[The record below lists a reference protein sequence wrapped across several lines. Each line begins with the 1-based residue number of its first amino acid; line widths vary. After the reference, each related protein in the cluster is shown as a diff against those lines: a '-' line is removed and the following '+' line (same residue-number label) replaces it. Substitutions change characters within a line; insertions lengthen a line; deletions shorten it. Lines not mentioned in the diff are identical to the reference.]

1 MRIVA
6 ATTDEEMLHT
16 IIGAQILGGTMDY
29 RGFSNMKGFEQ
40 FRAACRAGDVQ
51 YSNLDYGFVEQ
62 TENLMLPDCAK
73 EPQFEKA
80 YRLLNL
86 SDHEFN
92 AIRNGS
98 LESLGEDRAR
108 LILDKAL
115 SWAAQNYAGWDLYR
129 HLRDELGMSN
139 EEIGKAGFDLDEFY
153 EGAEADVYV
162 DDGKTGTDT
171 NREDFQRLL
180 SDISSGRINCVIVKD
195 LSRLSR
201 NYTDAGNLI
210 ENLFVRL
217 NVRFISLA
225 EGVDSYRNPDSVS
238 NIIVP
243 ITNVMNDQYCY
254 QTSKKIRQVFD
265 MKRRNGEFIGSYA
278 PYGYVKN
285 PGDKHAL
292 LVDPEAAEVVKSIFS
307 MFLSGMNKRG
317 ITYYLNDHG
326 VLCPTAYKKQQ
337 GLKYNAPNAQSNP
350 MWSTITIDTILKNR
364 VYVGDMVQG
373 RQRVKSYKIHIQ
385 ERVPEEEWF
394 IVENTHEAIID
405 RETFDKVQGLLKRD
419 TRTAPKAKQLYLFS
433 GFLKC
438 ADCGRAMSRIAS
450 KGIYVYYQCGT
461 YKSLSKKACTMHS
474 IKSDR
479 LEAGVLFAIQQQVH
493 LAVAYSEL
501 VSRINSAPL
510 KKSKSKR
517 LEDAIAAKEKELAKI
532 MRYKQALYQDWKDG
546 EITRND
552 YRHMSEDY
560 ERQAEALNNVLRTL
574 TDEQEQL
581 ENGVDAE
588 SPFLT
593 AFLKYQNID
602 KLTREILAELIDYI
616 KVYEGGNIS
625 VKFKYADEFRR
636 MAEYIELNAPM
647 VQEAAG

>member
-1 MRIVA
+1 MARTA
-6 ATTDEEMLHT
+6 NR
-16 IIGAQILGGTMDY
+16 GTMSASSPTSYNVMRWRLGKYIRLSKEDLL
-29 RGFSNMKGFEQ
+29 RGRDESNSVVNQ
-40 FRAACRAGDVQ
+40 R
-51 YSNLDYGFVEQ
+51 
-62 TENLMLPDCAK
+62 
-73 EPQFEKA
+73 
-80 YRLLNL
+80 RLLEQY
-86 SDHEFN
+86 HQ
-92 AIRNGS
+92 A
-98 LESLGEDRAR
+98 
-108 LILDKAL
+108 
-115 SWAAQNYAGWDLYR
+115 
-129 HLRDELGMSN
+129 H
-139 EEIGKAGFDLDEFY
+139 LDEFY

-195 LSRLSR
+195 LSHLSR
-201 NYTDAGNLI
+201 NYT
-210 ENLFVRL
+210 
-217 NVRFISLA
+217 
-225 EGVDSYRNPDSVS
+225 
-238 NIIVP
+238 IVP

-278 PYGYVKN
+278 PYGYVKD

-546 EITRND
+546 EITRNE

>member
-1 MRIVA
+1 MARTANRGILNA
-6 ATTDEEMLHT
+6 NSKTTYNEIRWRLGKYIRLSKEDLLRGRDE
-16 IIGAQILGGTMDY
+16 
-29 RGFSNMKGFEQ
+29 SNSVVNQRRLLEQ
-40 FRAACRAGDVQ
+40 FH
-51 YSNLDYGFVEQ
+51 Q
-62 TENLMLPDCAK
+62 T
-73 EPQFEKA
+73 
-80 YRLLNL
+80 
-86 SDHEFN
+86 H
-92 AIRNGS
+92 I
-98 LESLGEDRAR
+98 
-108 LILDKAL
+108 
-115 SWAAQNYAGWDLYR
+115 
-129 HLRDELGMSN
+129 
-139 EEIGKAGFDLDEFY
+139 DEFY
-153 EGAEADVYV
+153 DGSEQDVYV

-171 NREDFQRLL
+171 DREDFQRLL
-180 SDISSGRINCVIVKD
+180 ADVYSGRINCVIVKD

-210 ENLFVRL
+210 ENLFVQL

-225 EGVDSYRNPDSVS
+225 EGVDSYRNPDSIS

-278 PYGYVKN
+278 PYGYIKD
-285 PGDKHAL
+285 PKDKHAL

-317 ITYYLNDHG
+317 ITHYLNDHG
-326 VLCPTAYKKQQ
+326 TLCPTAYKRQQ
-337 GLKYNAPNAQSNP
+337 GLKYNAPNAQDNP

-373 RQRVKSYKIHIQ
+373 RQRIKSYKVHIQ

-405 RETFDKVQGLLKRD
+405 REIFEKTQNLLKRD

-493 LAVAYSEL
+493 VAITYSEL
-501 VSRINSAPL
+501 VARINSAPL

-517 LEDAIAAKEKELAKI
+517 LEDTITTKEKELAKI
-532 MRYKQALYQDWKDG
+532 LRYKQALYQDWKDG

-560 ERQAEALNNVLRTL
+560 ERQAETISNIVRTL
-574 TDEQEQL
+574 TEEQEQL

-588 SPFLT
+588 NPCFA
-593 AFLKYQNID
+593 AFLKYRNIE
-602 KLTREILAELIDYI
+602 KLTREILSELIDCI
-616 KVYEGGNIS
+616 KIHEGGDIS

-636 MAEYIELNAPM
+636 IAEYIELNSPM
-647 VQEAAG
+647 VTGVAG

>member
-1 MRIVA
+1 MARTA
-6 ATTDEEMLHT
+6 NR
-16 IIGAQILGGTMDY
+16 GTMSASSPTSYNVMRWRLGKYIRLSKEDLL
-29 RGFSNMKGFEQ
+29 RGRDESNSVINQ
-40 FRAACRAGDVQ
+40 R
-51 YSNLDYGFVEQ
+51 
-62 TENLMLPDCAK
+62 
-73 EPQFEKA
+73 
-80 YRLLNL
+80 RLLEQY
-86 SDHEFN
+86 HQ
-92 AIRNGS
+92 AH
-98 LESLGEDRAR
+98 LE
-108 LILDKAL
+108 
-115 SWAAQNYAGWDLYR
+115 
-129 HLRDELGMSN
+129 
-139 EEIGKAGFDLDEFY
+139 EFY
-153 EGAEADVYV
+153 EGSEEDVYV

-210 ENLFVRL
+210 ENLFVLL

-225 EGVDSYRNPDSVS
+225 EVVDSYRNPDSVS

-278 PYGYVKN
+278 PYGYVKD
-285 PGDKHAL
+285 PQDKHSL

-337 GLKYNAPNAQSNP
+337 GLKYNAPNAQGNP

-385 ERVPEEEWF
+385 ERVPEDEWF

-419 TRTAPKAKQLYLFS
+419 TRTAPKSKQLYLFS

-493 LAVAYSEL
+493 LAVVYSEL
-501 VSRINSAPL
+501 AARINSAPL

-588 SPFLT
+588 SPFLA

-602 KLTREILAELIDYI
+602 KLTREILAELIDHI

-636 MAEYIELNAPM
+636 MGEYIELNTPV
-647 VQEAAG
+647 VQGVAG

>member
-1 MRIVA
+1 MARRSRAVVETVKAKFRVWRIA
-6 ATTDEEMLHT
+6 IYIRLSKEDARCLDESESVT
-16 IIGAQILGGTMDY
+16 NQRQII
-29 RGFSNMKGFEQ
+29 E
-40 FRAACRAGDVQ
+40 
-51 YSNLDYGFVEQ
+51 
-62 TENLMLPDCAK
+62 
-73 EPQFEKA
+73 
-80 YRLLNL
+80 
-86 SDHEFN
+86 DH
-92 AIRNGS
+92 I
-98 LESLGEDRAR
+98 
-108 LILDKAL
+108 
-115 SWAAQNYAGWDLYR
+115 
-129 HLRDELGMSN
+129 
-139 EEIGKAGFDLDEFY
+139 AGFNDGDEY
-153 EGAEADVYV
+153 IIVDEYV
-162 DDGKTGTDT
+162 DDGISGTTDDE
-171 NREDFQRLL
+171 RDDFQRMLA
-180 SDISSGRINCVIVKD
+180 DIKRGRVNCVIVKD
-195 LSRLSR
+195 LARSFR
-201 NYTDAGNLI
+201 NYSDQGYYLDDW
-210 ENLFVRL
+210 FPRY
-217 NVRFISLA
+217 NVRFISLYHQPL
-225 EGVDSYRNPDSVS
+225 DSYREPQNMRS
-238 NIIVP
+238 IAVP
-243 ITNVMNDQYCY
+243 IQGVLNENHCAE
-254 QTSKKIRQVFD
+254 TSDKVREVFD

-278 PYGYVKN
+278 PYGYVKD

-292 LVDPEAAEVVKSIFS
+292 LIDPEAAEVVKSIFS

-588 SPFLT
+588 SPFLA

-647 VQEAAG
+647 VQGAAG

>member
-1 MRIVA
+1 MARTA
-6 ATTDEEMLHT
+6 NR
-16 IIGAQILGGTMDY
+16 GTMSASSPTSYNVMRWRLGKYIRLSKEDLL
-29 RGFSNMKGFEQ
+29 RGRDESNSVINQ
-40 FRAACRAGDVQ
+40 R
-51 YSNLDYGFVEQ
+51 
-62 TENLMLPDCAK
+62 
-73 EPQFEKA
+73 
-80 YRLLNL
+80 RLLEQY
-86 SDHEFN
+86 HQ
-92 AIRNGS
+92 AH
-98 LESLGEDRAR
+98 LE
-108 LILDKAL
+108 
-115 SWAAQNYAGWDLYR
+115 
-129 HLRDELGMSN
+129 
-139 EEIGKAGFDLDEFY
+139 EFY
-153 EGAEADVYV
+153 EGSEEDVYV

-278 PYGYVKN
+278 PYGYVKD
-285 PGDKHAL
+285 PQDKHSL

-337 GLKYNAPNAQSNP
+337 GLKYNAPNAQGNP

-385 ERVPEEEWF
+385 ERVPEDEWF

-419 TRTAPKAKQLYLFS
+419 TRTAPKSKQLYLFS

-493 LAVAYSEL
+493 LAVVYSEL
-501 VSRINSAPL
+501 AARINSAPL

-588 SPFLT
+588 SPFLA

-602 KLTREILAELIDYI
+602 KLTREILAEIIDHI

-636 MAEYIELNAPM
+636 MGEYIELNTPV
-647 VQEAAG
+647 VQGVAG

>member
-1 MRIVA
+1 MARTA
-6 ATTDEEMLHT
+6 NR
-16 IIGAQILGGTMDY
+16 GTMSASAPTSYNAMRWRLGKYIRISKEDLL
-29 RGFSNMKGFEQ
+29 RGRDESNSVINQ
-40 FRAACRAGDVQ
+40 R
-51 YSNLDYGFVEQ
+51 
-62 TENLMLPDCAK
+62 
-73 EPQFEKA
+73 
-80 YRLLNL
+80 RLLEQY
-86 SDHEFN
+86 H
-92 AIRNGS
+92 
-98 LESLGEDRAR
+98 
-108 LILDKAL
+108 
-115 SWAAQNYAGWDLYR
+115 QT
-129 HLRDELGMSN
+129 H
-139 EEIGKAGFDLDEFY
+139 LDEFY
-153 EGAEADVYV
+153 DGTEQDVYV

-171 NREDFQRLL
+171 DREDFQRLL
-180 SDISSGRINCVIVKD
+180 ADVYSGRINCVIVKD

-278 PYGYVKN
+278 PYGYVKDPN
-285 PGDKHAL
+285 DKHAL
-292 LVDPEAAEVVKSIFS
+292 LVDPEAAEVVKSIFAL
-307 MFLSGMNKRG
+307 FLSGMNKRG

-326 VLCPTAYKKQQ
+326 TLCPTAYKQQQ
-337 GLKYNAPNAQSNP
+337 GLKYNAPNAQGNP

-385 ERVPEEEWF
+385 EKVPEEEWF

-405 RETFDKVQGLLKRD
+405 RETFAKVQSLLKRD
-419 TRTAPKAKQLYLFS
+419 TRTAPKSKQLYLFS

-438 ADCGRAMSRIAS
+438 ADCGRAMSRIVS

-461 YKSLSKKACTMHS
+461 YKSLSKKACTIHS

-493 LAVAYSEL
+493 LAITYSEL
-501 VSRINSAPL
+501 VARINSAPL

-517 LEDAIAAKEKELAKI
+517 LEDTIAAKEKELAKI
-532 MRYKQALYQDWKDG
+532 MRYKQTLYQDWKDG

-560 ERQAEALNNVLRTL
+560 EQQIETL
-574 TDEQEQL
+574 TRIMQTLTAEQEQL
-581 ENGVDAE
+581 ENGVDTE
-588 SPFLT
+588 SPCLT
-593 AFLKYQNID
+593 AFLKYRNID
-602 KLTREILAELIDYI
+602 KLTREILGELIDHI
-616 KVYEGGNIS
+616 KVYEGGGIS
-625 VKFKYADEFRR
+625 VKFKYTDEFRR
-636 MAEYIELNAPM
+636 IAEYIELNSPM
-647 VQEAAG
+647 VEGAAG

>member
-1 MRIVA
+1 MARTKNRGLQQSFSPSYTVRRWR
-6 ATTDEEMLHT
+6 
-16 IIGAQILGGTMDY
+16 LGEYIRLSKEDLKKGKDD
-29 RGFSNMKGFEQ
+29 SNSVINQ
-40 FRAACRAGDVQ
+40 RD
-51 YSNLDYGFVEQ
+51 
-62 TENLMLPDCAK
+62 
-73 EPQFEKA
+73 
-80 YRLLNL
+80 LLN
-86 SDHEFN
+86 DFYQKHIGEF
-92 AIRNGS
+92 
-98 LESLGEDRAR
+98 ESVSE
-108 LILDKAL
+108 
-115 SWAAQNYAGWDLYR
+115 
-129 HLRDELGMSN
+129 
-139 EEIGKAGFDLDEFY
+139 
-153 EGAEADVYV
+153 YV
-162 DDGKTGTDT
+162 DDGHTGTDA
-171 NREDFQRLL
+171 NRENFQRLL
-180 SDISSGRINCVIVKD
+180 SDVMSGKINCVVVKD
-195 LSRLSR
+195 LSRFAR
-201 NYTDAGNLI
+201 NYSDAGSLI
-210 ENLFVRL
+210 DNLFVQMG
-217 NVRFISLA
+217 VRFISLA
-225 EGVDSYRNPDSVS
+225 ENVDSYLNPDSVS
-238 NIIVP
+238 SIIVP

-278 PYGYVKN
+278 PYGYVKDPN
-285 PGDKHAL
+285 DKHAL
-292 LVDPEAAEVVKSIFS
+292 LVDPEAAEVVKSIFAL
-307 MFLSGMNKRG
+307 FLSGMNKRG

-326 VLCPTAYKKQQ
+326 TLCPTAYKQQQ
-337 GLKYNAPNAQSNP
+337 GLKYNAPNAQGNP

-385 ERVPEEEWF
+385 EKVPEEEWF

-405 RETFDKVQGLLKRD
+405 RETFAKVQSLLKRD

-493 LAVAYSEL
+493 LALTYSEF
-501 VSRINSAPL
+501 VARINSAPL
-510 KKSKSKR
+510 KRSKSKR
-517 LEDAIAAKEKELAKI
+517 LEDTIAAKEKELAKI

-560 ERQAEALNNVLRTL
+560 EQQIEALTRIMQTL
-574 TDEQEQL
+574 TAEQEQL

-588 SPFLT
+588 SPCLT
-593 AFLKYQNID
+593 AFLKYRNID
-602 KLTREILAELIDYI
+602 KLTREILGELIDHI

-636 MAEYIELNAPM
+636 IAEYIELNSPM
-647 VQEAAG
+647 VTGAAG

>member
-1 MRIVA
+1 MARTANRGTISASAPTSYNTMRWRLGKYIRLSKEDLLRGR
-6 ATTDEEMLHT
+6 DE
-16 IIGAQILGGTMDY
+16 
-29 RGFSNMKGFEQ
+29 SNSVINQ
-40 FRAACRAGDVQ
+40 R
-51 YSNLDYGFVEQ
+51 
-62 TENLMLPDCAK
+62 
-73 EPQFEKA
+73 
-80 YRLLNL
+80 RLLEQY
-86 SDHEFN
+86 H
-92 AIRNGS
+92 
-98 LESLGEDRAR
+98 
-108 LILDKAL
+108 
-115 SWAAQNYAGWDLYR
+115 QT
-129 HLRDELGMSN
+129 H
-139 EEIGKAGFDLDEFY
+139 LDEFY
-153 EGAEADVYV
+153 DGTEQDVYV

-171 NREDFQRLL
+171 DREDFQRLL
-180 SDISSGRINCVIVKD
+180 ADVYSGRINCVIVKD

-225 EGVDSYRNPDSVS
+225 EGVDSYRSPDSVS

-278 PYGYVKN
+278 PYGYVKDPN
-285 PGDKHAL
+285 DKHAL

-317 ITYYLNDHG
+317 ITLYLNDHG
-326 VLCPTAYKKQQ
+326 TLCPTAYKQQQ
-337 GLKYNAPNAQSNP
+337 GLKYNAPNAQGNP

-385 ERVPEEEWF
+385 EKVPEEEWF

-405 RETFDKVQGLLKRD
+405 RETFAKVQSLLKRD
-419 TRTAPKAKQLYLFS
+419 TRTAPKQKQLYLFS

-493 LAVAYSEL
+493 LAITYSEL
-501 VSRINSAPL
+501 VARINSAPL

-517 LEDAIAAKEKELAKI
+517 LEDTIAAKEKELAKI

-560 ERQAEALNNVLRTL
+560 EQQIESLSRIIQTL
-574 TDEQEQL
+574 ATEQEEL

-588 SPFLT
+588 SPCFT
-593 AFLKYQNID
+593 AFLKYKNID
-602 KLTREILAELIDYI
+602 KLTREILGELIDHI

-625 VKFKYADEFRR
+625 VKFKYTDEFRR
-636 MAEYIELNAPM
+636 IAEYIELNSPM
-647 VQEAAG
+647 VEGAAG

>member
-1 MRIVA
+1 MARTANRGTISASAPTSYNAMRWRLGKYIRLSKEDLLRGR
-6 ATTDEEMLHT
+6 DE
-16 IIGAQILGGTMDY
+16 
-29 RGFSNMKGFEQ
+29 SNSVINQ
-40 FRAACRAGDVQ
+40 R
-51 YSNLDYGFVEQ
+51 
-62 TENLMLPDCAK
+62 
-73 EPQFEKA
+73 
-80 YRLLNL
+80 RLLEQYHQTHL
-86 SDHEFN
+86 EEFHD
-92 AIRNGS
+92 GT
-98 LESLGEDRAR
+98 E
-108 LILDKAL
+108 
-115 SWAAQNYAGWDLYR
+115 Q
-129 HLRDELGMSN
+129 
-139 EEIGKAGFDLDEFY
+139 
-153 EGAEADVYV
+153 DVYV

-171 NREDFQRLL
+171 DREDFQRLL
-180 SDISSGRINCVIVKD
+180 ADVYSGRINCVIVKD

-278 PYGYVKN
+278 PYGYVKDPN
-285 PGDKHAL
+285 DKHAL
-292 LVDPEAAEVVKSIFS
+292 LVDPEAAEVVKSIFAL
-307 MFLSGMNKRG
+307 FLSGMNKRG

-326 VLCPTAYKKQQ
+326 TLCPTAYKQQQ
-337 GLKYNAPNAQSNP
+337 GLKYNAPNAQGNP

-385 ERVPEEEWF
+385 EKVPEEEWF

-405 RETFDKVQGLLKRD
+405 RETFAKVQSLLKRD

-493 LAVAYSEL
+493 LAITYSEL
-501 VSRINSAPL
+501 VARINSAPL

-517 LEDAIAAKEKELAKI
+517 LEDTIAAKEKELAKI

-560 ERQAEALNNVLRTL
+560 EQQIEALTRIMQTL
-574 TDEQEQL
+574 TAEQEQL

-588 SPFLT
+588 SPCLT
-593 AFLKYQNID
+593 AFLKYRNID
-602 KLTREILAELIDYI
+602 KLTREILGELIDHI

-636 MAEYIELNAPM
+636 IAEYIELNSPM
-647 VQEAAG
+647 VTGAAV

>member
-1 MRIVA
+1 MARTKNRGLQQSFSPSYTVRRWR
-6 ATTDEEMLHT
+6 
-16 IIGAQILGGTMDY
+16 LGEYIRLSKEDLKKGKDD
-29 RGFSNMKGFEQ
+29 SNSVINQ
-40 FRAACRAGDVQ
+40 RD
-51 YSNLDYGFVEQ
+51 
-62 TENLMLPDCAK
+62 
-73 EPQFEKA
+73 
-80 YRLLNL
+80 LLN
-86 SDHEFN
+86 DFYQKHIGEF
-92 AIRNGS
+92 
-98 LESLGEDRAR
+98 ESVSE
-108 LILDKAL
+108 
-115 SWAAQNYAGWDLYR
+115 
-129 HLRDELGMSN
+129 
-139 EEIGKAGFDLDEFY
+139 
-153 EGAEADVYV
+153 YV
-162 DDGKTGTDT
+162 DDGHTGTDA
-171 NREDFQRLL
+171 NRENFQRLL
-180 SDISSGRINCVIVKD
+180 SDVMSGKINCVVVKD
-195 LSRLSR
+195 LSRFAR
-201 NYTDAGNLI
+201 NYSDAGSLI
-210 ENLFVRL
+210 DNLFVQMG
-217 NVRFISLA
+217 VRFISLA
-225 EGVDSYRNPDSVS
+225 ENVDSYLNPDSVS
-238 NIIVP
+238 SIIVP

-278 PYGYVKN
+278 PYGYVKDPN
-285 PGDKHAL
+285 DKHAL
-292 LVDPEAAEVVKSIFS
+292 LVDPEAAEVVKSIFAL
-307 MFLSGMNKRG
+307 FLSGMNKRG

-326 VLCPTAYKKQQ
+326 TLCPTAYKQQQ
-337 GLKYNAPNAQSNP
+337 GLKYNAPNAQGNP

-385 ERVPEEEWF
+385 EKVPEEEWF

-405 RETFDKVQGLLKRD
+405 RETFAKVQSLLKRD

-438 ADCGRAMSRIAS
+438 ADCGRAMSRFAS

-461 YKSLSKKACTMHS
+461 YKNLSKKACTMHS

-493 LAVAYSEL
+493 LAITYSEL
-501 VSRINSAPL
+501 VTRINSAPL

-517 LEDAIAAKEKELAKI
+517 LEDTIAAKEKELAKI

-560 ERQAEALNNVLRTL
+560 EQQIEALTRIMQTL
-574 TDEQEQL
+574 TAEQEQL

-588 SPFLT
+588 SPCLT
-593 AFLKYQNID
+593 AFLKYRNID
-602 KLTREILAELIDYI
+602 KLTREILGELIDHI

-636 MAEYIELNAPM
+636 IAEYIELNSPM
-647 VQEAAG
+647 VRGPQADPLT